1 MESTPT
7 GIEHIEKRLWQ
18 LVLLAV
24 VVILYLTITLLG
36 VHFLAFF
43 GGMKT
48 FVAAKSGYEYSVFLS
63 ILVLLFCAY
72 IILQHRKL
80 LRLSKELIVQK
91 EEASRLGES
100 VKILTA
106 LFEVSSSI
114 NSKEKL
120 TDILNTITRKMIT
133 CFNADHSSIMLFDR
147 RNNILKTMA
156 SFGKGSE
163 LAKNALIR
171 LGKSVSGW
179 VLKTGKPLLLNGEV
193 DPADFP
199 GFEKKQ
205 RRISSALCVPLK
217 IGDSNIGVLNVNLID
232 KGESFSDSHLKLITI
247 FANNAAVAINNAMLS
262 KERVERV
269 RLENMFKRL
278 HSPEVAEDLV
288 RMAEKWTKPY
298 LMREKRKLS
307 LVFADIRG
315 FTDMVNVLELK
326 NILNFLDEFY
336 AVMTRAVAD
345 NEGNIN
351 KFIGDEIMAFFGA
364 PKESENSV
372 ESAVKAAIEMM
383 TLFNWAKEKYK
394 KISPDFENLGLGVG
408 IDSGE
413 VVVGTVGSPA
423 RYDYTVIGNAVNLAK
438 RLCSYAAP
446 GQILITEHAIQEI
459 HGMASSSLV
468 GPVYFKGFKEPVIVH
483 EIT

>member
-1 MESTPT
+1 MESTPP
-7 GIEHIEKRLWQ
+7 GIEQIEKRLWQ

-43 GGMKT
+43 GGT
-48 FVAAKSGYEYSVFLS
+48 NTIVAAKSGYEYSVFLS

-80 LRLSKELIVQK
+80 LRLSKQLVVQK
-91 EEASRLGES
+91 EETSRLGES

-114 NSKEKL
+114 NSKKKV
-120 TDILNTITRKMIT
+120 TDILNTITRNMIT

-147 RNNILKTMA
+147 RNNALKTMA

-163 LAKNALIR
+163 LAKNALIP

-193 DPADFP
+193 DPAEFP

-205 RRISSALCVPLK
+205 RQISSALCVPLK
-217 IGDSNIGVLNVNLID
+217 IGDSNIGVLNVNLVD
-232 KGESFSDSHLKLITI
+232 KEESFSDSHLKLITI

-269 RLENMFKRL
+269 RLENMFRRL
-278 HSPEVAEDLV
+278 HSPQVAEDLV
-288 RMAEKWTKPY
+288 RKAEKGMKPF

-315 FTDMVNVLELK
+315 FTDMANILELED
-326 NILNFLDEFY
+326 ILNFLDEFY

-351 KFIGDEIMAFFGA
+351 KFIGDEVMAFFGA
-364 PKESENSV
+364 PRVLQNPV
-372 ESAVKAAIEMM
+372 ESAARAAVEMM
-383 TLFNWAKEKYK
+383 TLFNWEKEKYA
-394 KISPDFENLGLGVG
+394 KISPDFQNLGLGIGVNY
-408 IDSGE
+408 GE
-413 VVVGTVGSPA
+413 VVVGTVGSPT
-423 RYDYTVIGNAVNLAK
+423 RYDYTIIGSAVNLAK
-438 RLCSYAAP
+438 RLCSHARP
-446 GQILITEHAIQEI
+446 GQILISERAIQEI
-459 HGMASSSLV
+459 HGMASSRLV
-468 GPVYFKGFKEPVIVH
+468 GPVTFKGFREPIVVH